1 MKIEIKRESSEV
13 FFCDIGV
20 GEVFCYGGENICM
33 KINNSISDDNAY
45 DFSEEGSVYFDSK
58 EKVFPVKAA
67 NLIVKI

>member
-1 MKIEIKRESSEV
+1 
-13 FFCDIGV
+13 
-20 GEVFCYGGENICM
+20 M

-58 EKVFPVKAA
+58 EKVLPVKAA

>member
-33 KINNSISDDNAY
+33 KINNSISNVNAY
-45 DFSEEGSVYFDSK
+45 DFSEKGSVYFDSK

>member
-13 FFCDIGV
+13 FFSDIDI
-20 GEVFCYGGENICM
+20 GEVFCYDGEKIYM
-33 KINNSISDDNAY
+33 KINNGISDDNAY

-58 EKVFPVKAA
+58 EKVLPVKAA